1 MQLALDTY
9 SRILVNTARDEIG
22 WMNRHDWAGGGP
34 GAAGLRARAEPHSD
48 AAGEATVTATDD
60 AGNEYG
66 PLTLALGPRAV
77 VGFNS
82 SDLES
87 GNTDKGLSGATG
99 MGTGGW
105 RLAMESETLDIEA
118 LAYMRTGAGG
128 EYLAS

>member
-66 PLTLALGPRAV
+66 PLLKIIFSYSTKE
-77 VGFNS
+77 VGNS
-82 SDLES
+82 AKSS
-87 GNTDKGLSGATG
+87 C
-99 MGTGGW
+99 
-105 RLAMESETLDIEA
+105 
-118 LAYMRTGAGG
+118 
-128 EYLAS
+128 